1 MWSWLEKVIG
11 TYDKPLVLTKDKEY
25 KRART
30 NRGRYKG
37 DDKSTANYNEAW
49 VDGKAPKKKVY
60 TIKGKNYMNDKDMKD
75 WTRISVW
82 TLRLMVVLGFIVA
95 YLVITGRIDLWLG

>member
-1 MWSWLEKVIG
+1 MWKWLEKVVG
-11 TYDKPLVLTKDKEY
+11 TYEKPLVLTKEY

-60 TIKGKNYMNDKDMKD
+60 TIKGKKYTIKK
-75 WTRISVW
+75 RIKEK
-82 TLRLMVVLGFIVA
+82 
-95 YLVITGRIDLWLG
+95 